1 MEHIF
6 DSRDEASV
14 AAAERMVAALSRRLD
29 GQGEASVVV
38 SGGTS
43 PAGVFRELSRT
54 VLPWSDVHVVL
65 SDERWVP
72 ADHEDSNEKLVRE
85 TLLAGEAQGASL
97 LPVYRQGVTI
107 DERCSE
113 INAELLQAPFPFACA
128 LLGMGEDGHFA
139 SLFPDADN
147 LREGLDADSRQ
158 LCIPASKPDPVR
170 AVAQRRNSVAD
181 LRRCEAR
188 RLRGRKDVVERPS
201 GVSFAAAET
210 RARSH
215 LLGTLTSRGSYEFH
229 NPAHH
234 RENPAA
240 QQVLAQCVP
249 RADPRCGQRR
259 SVAGFDVVQQPGT
272 RHGGRQQHR
281 EESTVG

>member
-29 GQGEASVVV
+29 GQGEASIVV

-158 LCIPASKPDPVR
+158 LCIPVQTAASPHARVSLTLSALSRSDEIVLLIFGDAKRDVY
-170 AVAQRRNSVAD
+170 
-181 LRRCEAR
+181 EAAKTSSN
-188 RLRGRKDVVERPS
+188 GQ
-201 GVSFAAAET
+201 T

>member
-97 LPVYRQGVTI
+97 LGVYRQGVAI

-113 INAELLQAPFPFACA
+113 INEELLQAPFPFACA

-158 LCIPASKPDPVR
+158 LCIPVQTAASPHARVSLTLSALSRSDEIVLLIFGDAKRDVYEAAKTSSNGLPV
-170 AVAQRRNSVAD
+170 
-181 LRRCEAR
+181 
-188 RLRGRKDVVERPS
+188 
-201 GVSFAAAET
+201 
-210 RARSH
+210 SH
-215 LLGTLTSRGSYEFH
+215 LLR
-229 NPAHH
+229 
-234 RENPAA
+234 
-240 QQVLAQCVP
+240 QK
-249 RADPRCGQRR
+249 RAP
-259 SVAGFDVVQQPGT
+259 VHIYWAP
-272 RHGGRQQHR
+272 
-281 EESTVG
+281 

>member
-29 GQGEASVVV
+29 GQGEASIVV

-72 ADHEDSNEKLVRE
+72 ADHEDSNEKLVRK

-139 SLFPDADN
+139 SLFPRVSLTLSALSRSDEIVLLIFGDAKRDVYEAAKTSSN
-147 LREGLDADSRQ
+147 GL
-158 LCIPASKPDPVR
+158 PV
-170 AVAQRRNSVAD
+170 
-181 LRRCEAR
+181 
-188 RLRGRKDVVERPS
+188 
-201 GVSFAAAET
+201 
-210 RARSH
+210 SH
-215 LLGTLTSRGSYEFH
+215 LLR
-229 NPAHH
+229 
-234 RENPAA
+234 
-240 QQVLAQCVP
+240 QK
-249 RADPRCGQRR
+249 RAP
-259 SVAGFDVVQQPGT
+259 VHIYWAP
-272 RHGGRQQHR
+272 
-281 EESTVG
+281 